1 MCATALRSHQRGMQS
16 NRARDAS
23 RTRVDERAIKLRSG
37 ATCAAAIQ
45 ARKAEIDDD
54 DSSVAEMAARAP
66 KGKQRMDANPN
77 GNARI
82 LRHDLHM
89 PDFRLRAV
97 CTPFPGAVDAEDI
110 VNLNP
115 SNSRSFGP
123 DETLS
128 NLLGAV
134 FGETSRPGRRRA

>member
-1 MCATALRSHQRGMQS
+1 MRS

-23 RTRVDERAIKLRSG
+23 RTRVEERAIKLRSG

-45 ARKAEIDDD
+45 ARKAEIEDH
-54 DSSVAEMAARAP
+54 DSSVAELATLAP
-66 KGKQRMDANPN
+66 KGKRRMDANPN
-77 GNARI
+77 SNARI

-97 CTPFPGAVDAEDI
+97 RTLFPGAVDAKDI

-115 SNSRSFGP
+115 SNSRAFGP

-128 NLLGAV
+128 NLLGAM
-134 FGETSRPGRRRA
+134 FGETSRPGRRSA